1 MEHLSQYAGLIELV
15 HELSR
20 NSMDCGI
27 CGRRTG
33 GLGPVVG
40 DFIVA
45 QQTEASEISASFV
58 RDAMEREKASRQ
70 VRGLPLD

>member
-1 MEHLSQYAGLIELV
+1 MSLV
-15 HELSR
+15 VIQWIVASVEE
-20 NSMDCGI
+20 
-27 CGRRTG
+27 GRG